1 MVTLSYYIGKV
12 IIPLVLIVAM
22 SWIVFWLDPK
32 ETGTSISVG
41 ITAMLT
47 LIAYRFAVGTDLPKV
62 EYMTRLDLFIL
73 GSSILVF
80 ASLIQVVVTSSLAKS
95 NRLFEA
101 RKIDVWCRGLFP
113 VVFVLITLETLLLRI
128 LL

>member
-1 MVTLSYYIGKV
+1 
-12 IIPLVLIVAM
+12 
-22 SWIVFWLDPK
+22 
-32 ETGTSISVG
+32 
-41 ITAMLT
+41 MLT

-95 NRLFEA
+95 DRLFEA

-113 VVFVLITLETLLLRI
+113 VVFVLIALETLLLRI